1 MFGEGLKRQSFKES
15 HEVQLWLLRL
25 ACVGTHRPAPSP
37 SGCRPARDGH
47 LHSGLVRWGP
57 ACSLRMPHTKHAVF
71 LLLVRFP
78 G

>member
-37 SGCRPARDGH
+37 LGVAQHGTGTSTLGWFDG
-47 LHSGLVRWGP
+47 
-57 ACSLRMPHTKHAVF
+57 ALRA
-71 LLLVRFP
+71 L
-78 G
+78 